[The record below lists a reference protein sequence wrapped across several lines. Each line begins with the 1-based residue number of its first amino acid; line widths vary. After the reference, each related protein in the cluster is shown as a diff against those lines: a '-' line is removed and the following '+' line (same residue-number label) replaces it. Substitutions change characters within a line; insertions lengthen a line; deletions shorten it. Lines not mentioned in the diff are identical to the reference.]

1 MSPAVPF
8 VVAGAAVV
16 GIGAGAALAYVL
28 TTGLIEFYVRH
39 SRYREYS
46 LPVFPWSRPAPV

>member
-8 VVAGAAVV
+8 VVAGAALIGV
-16 GIGAGAALAYVL
+16 GVGAPITYFV
-28 TTGLIEFYVRH
+28 TTALIELYVRN

-46 LPVFPWSRPAPV
+46 LPVFPKFR